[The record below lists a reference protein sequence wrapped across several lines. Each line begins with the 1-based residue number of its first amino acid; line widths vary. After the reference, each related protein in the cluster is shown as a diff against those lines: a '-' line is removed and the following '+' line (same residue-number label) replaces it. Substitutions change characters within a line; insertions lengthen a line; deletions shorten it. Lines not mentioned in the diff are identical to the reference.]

1 MQVNLNPKSNLFLK
15 LIEIN
20 LDLKLKKYLY
30 FLTRNIRN
38 AYKN

>member
-20 LDLKLKKYLY
+20 LDLKLKKYLN